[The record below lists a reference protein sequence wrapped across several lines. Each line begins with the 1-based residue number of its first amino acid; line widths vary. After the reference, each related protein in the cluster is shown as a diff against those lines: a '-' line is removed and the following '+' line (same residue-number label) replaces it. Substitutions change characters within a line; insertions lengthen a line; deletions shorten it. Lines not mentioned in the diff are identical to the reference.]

1 MADSTSYIFWRLV
14 FGFPGVPIK
23 YIWPFGTSLADKTG
37 AKMIRADQ
45 GSLSENLGLCWR
57 GTGGMVIAFNKPP

>member
-1 MADSTSYIFWRLV
+1 MRADE
-14 FGFPGVPIK
+14 GVLIK
-23 YIWPFGTSLADKTG
+23 YIWLSGTSLADKTG

-45 GSLSENLGLCWR
+45 GCLSENLGLYWR

>member
-1 MADSTSYIFWRLV
+1 MVEMR
-14 FGFPGVPIK
+14 GVMIK
-23 YIWPFGTSLADKTG
+23 YVWPSGIFLAGETG

-45 GSLSENLGLCWR
+45 GCLAENLGLCWR